1 MNTDDRLIVECPRCG
16 QMYDIVAEA
25 AASGRPVRCRP
36 CNTVFVLKPHRT
48 LTPHGREQLPLRK
61 TGTD

>member
-1 MNTDDRLIVECPRCG
+1 
-16 QMYDIVAEA
+16 MYDIVAEA